1 MTVLFVTGHPAQ
13 IHNFRIVKHLLE
25 EKGHKVVWVSSKKD
39 ICFELLELYKIK
51 SYEIIRPTK
60 GFISKLKALFIN
72 SVIILKIIRREKVDL
87 IVSRVSPFATV
98 AGKLLNKKHIA
109 LADTESSG
117 IYDTIFTKFLDSL
130 ITSTTFKRDLRKDQ
144 VRIKSNIELFYLHP
158 NHFKPNDSIYD
169 YLKISKEEKF
179 VVLRF
184 VSWKAYHD
192 KGLTGFNDE
201 NKIKAVREFS
211 KFAKVFISAEG
222 SLPKEIE
229 KYRIK
234 IPFDKI
240 HDALNYSS
248 LFFGEGASM
257 AAESSVLGSP
267 AIFLN
272 DNWSGNALDLMKY
285 ELFYSYKSNIEDQL
299 KAIEKGVELL
309 RNPNLKL
316 EMQNKLDTYF
326 TDKIDASSF
335 LTWYIEEFPKSKKI
349 ITQDSEYQ
357 NNFK

>member
-39 ICFELLELYKIK
+39 ICFELLELYDIK
-51 SYEIIRPTK
+51 AYEITRPTK
-60 GFISKLKALFIN
+60 GFVSKFKALIVN
-72 SVIILKIIRREKVDL
+72 SVIILKIIRKEKVDF

-179 VVLRF
+179 VILRF

-229 KYRIK
+229 KHRIK
-234 IPFDKI
+234 IPFDKM

-257 AAESSVLGSP
+257 AAESAVLGSP

-272 DNWSGNALDLMKY
+272 DNWSGNAFDLMKH
-285 ELFYSYKSNIEDQL
+285 ELFYSYKSNNEDQI

-309 RNPNLKL
+309 SNQNLKL
-316 EMQNKLDTYF
+316 EMQNKLANYF
-326 TDKIDASSF
+326 ADKIDASSF
-335 LTWYIEEFPKSKKI
+335 LTWYIEEFPQSKKI
-349 ITQDSEYQ
+349 IAQNSKYQ

>member
-39 ICFELLELYKIK
+39 ICFELLELYDIK
-51 SYEIIRPTK
+51 AYEITRPTK
-60 GFISKLKALFIN
+60 GFVSKFKALIVN
-72 SVIILKIIRREKVDL
+72 SVIILKIIRREKVDF

-179 VVLRF
+179 VILRF

-229 KYRIK
+229 KHRIK
-234 IPFDKI
+234 IPFDKM

-257 AAESSVLGSP
+257 AAESAVLGSP

-272 DNWSGNALDLMKY
+272 DNWSGNAFDLMKH
-285 ELFYSYKSNIEDQL
+285 ELFYSYKSNNEDQI

-309 RNPNLKL
+309 SNLNLKL
-316 EMQNKLDTYF
+316 EMQNRLANYF
-326 TDKIDASSF
+326 ADKIDASSF
-335 LTWYIEEFPKSKKI
+335 LTWYIEEFPKSKI
-349 ITQDSEYQ
+349 IIAQDSEYQ
-357 NNFK
+357 NNFT

>member
-39 ICFELLELYKIK
+39 ICFELLELYDIK
-51 SYEIIRPTK
+51 AYEITRPTK
-60 GFISKLKALFIN
+60 GFVSKFKALIVN
-72 SVIILKIIRREKVDL
+72 SVIILKIIRKEKVDF

-179 VVLRF
+179 VILRF

-229 KYRIK
+229 KHRIK
-234 IPFDKI
+234 IPFDKM

-257 AAESSVLGSP
+257 AAESAVLGSP

-272 DNWSGNALDLMKY
+272 DNWSGNAFDLMKH
-285 ELFYSYKSNIEDQL
+285 ELFYSYKSNNEDQIN
-299 KAIEKGVELL
+299 AIEKGVELL
-309 RNPNLKL
+309 SNLNLKL
-316 EMQNKLDTYF
+316 EMQNKLANYF
-326 TDKIDASSF
+326 ADKIDASSF
-335 LTWYIEEFPKSKKI
+335 LTWYIEEFPQSKKI
-349 ITQDSEYQ
+349 IAQNSKYQ

>member
-51 SYEIIRPTK
+51 AYEIIRPTK

-234 IPFDKI
+234 IPFEKM
-240 HDALNYSS
+240 HDALYYSS

-309 RNPNLKL
+309 SNPNLKL

-335 LTWYIEEFPKSKKI
+335 LTWYIEDFPKSKKI
-349 ITQDSEYQ
+349 IAQDSEYQ

>member
-51 SYEIIRPTK
+51 VYEIIRPTK

-192 KGLTGFNDE
+192 KGLTGFNDD
-201 NKIKAVREFS
+201 NKIKAVKEFS

-240 HDALNYSS
+240 HDALYYSS

-309 RNPNLKL
+309 SNPNLKL

-335 LTWYIEEFPKSKKI
+335 LTWYIEEFPKSKKK

>member
-13 IHNFRIVKHLLE
+13 IHNFRIVKQLLE
-25 EKGHKVVWVSSKKD
+25 IKEHKVVWVSSKKD
-39 ICFELLELYKIK
+39 ISFELLDLYGIK
-51 SYEIIRPTK
+51 AYEITRPTK
-60 GFISKLKALFIN
+60 GFVSKLKALFVN
-72 SVIILKIIRREKVDL
+72 SAIIFKIIRKEKVDF
-87 IVSRVSPFATV
+87 IVSRVSPFAAI
-98 AGKLLNKKHIA
+98 AGKLSGKRHIA

-144 VRIKSNIELFYLHP
+144 IRIKSNIELFYLHP
-158 NHFKPNDSIYD
+158 NHFRPNDSIYD

-179 VVLRF
+179 VILRF
-184 VSWKAYHD
+184 VSWEAYHD

-201 NKIKAVREFS
+201 NKVKAVKEFS

-222 SLPKEIE
+222 SLPEEIE
-229 KYRIK
+229 KHRIK
-234 IPFDKI
+234 IPLDKM
-240 HDALNYSS
+240 HDALFYSS

-285 ELFYSYKSNIEDQL
+285 ELFYSYKSNVEDQL

-309 RNPNLKL
+309 GNPNLKL

-326 TDKIDASSF
+326 SDKIDASSF
-335 LTWYIEEFPKSKKI
+335 LTWYIEEFPKSKQTI
-349 ITQDSEYQ
+349 AQNSEYQ
-357 NNFK
+357 NKFK

>member
-39 ICFELLELYKIK
+39 ICFELLELYDIK
-51 SYEIIRPTK
+51 AYEITRPTK
-60 GFISKLKALFIN
+60 GFVSKFKALIVN
-72 SVIILKIIRREKVDL
+72 SVIILKIIRKEKVDF

-130 ITSTTFKRDLRKDQ
+130 ITSTTFKRNLRKDQ

-179 VVLRF
+179 VILRF

-229 KYRIK
+229 KHRIK
-234 IPFDKI
+234 IPFDKM

-257 AAESSVLGSP
+257 AAESAVLGSP

-272 DNWSGNALDLMKY
+272 DNWSGNAFDLMKH
-285 ELFYSYKSNIEDQL
+285 ELFYSYKSNNEDQIN
-299 KAIEKGVELL
+299 AIEKGVELL
-309 RNPNLKL
+309 SNLNLKL
-316 EMQNKLDTYF
+316 EMQNKLANYF
-326 TDKIDASSF
+326 ADKIDASSF
-335 LTWYIEEFPKSKKI
+335 LTWYIEEFPQSKKI
-349 ITQDSEYQ
+349 IAQNSKYQ